1 MSNSTVQPTGY
12 DDVDEAQLPVQV
24 TPAHLAT
31 TPALT
36 TSPGECH
43 DTELLEQVIAGDSAA
58 LELLYDRYAAA
69 VLGLAFK
76 MLGDRTL
83 AEEVTQETFW
93 RVWRSAETFQ
103 SRQGKF
109 SSWLFGI
116 TRNLCIDSWRR
127 RQVRPQ
133 PVADPAVEPDSGQ
146 LPDTSLDVAE
156 TAWTAIKHK
165 QVRAALE
172 ALPPVQRH
180 VIELAYFWGM
190 TRQEIADQTN
200 VPLGTVHT
208 RARLALQKLREA
220 LKEQGFED

>member
-1 MSNSTVQPTGY
+1 MGNG
-12 DDVDEAQLPVQV
+12 DVDEEQLPVQLSSPH
-24 TPAHLAT
+24 PAPSA
-31 TPALT
+31 AWT
-36 TSPGECH
+36 TSPGDCH
-43 DTELLEQVIAGDSAA
+43 DTELLGRIMAGDSAA

-69 VLGLAFK
+69 VMGLAFK

-109 SSWLFGI
+109 TSWLFGI

-133 PVADPAVEPDSGQ
+133 PVADPAAVEPDPGQ
-146 LPDTSLDVAE
+146 LPDAGLDVAE
-156 TAWTAIKHK
+156 SAWTAIKHK
-165 QVRAALE
+165 QVRAALA
-172 ALPPVQRH
+172 ALPPTQRQ

-220 LKEQGFED
+220 LQEQGFED

>member
-1 MSNSTVQPTGY
+1 MDEEERPAQMTATSPTVTTAWATRPGDG
-12 DDVDEAQLPVQV
+12 DDVQL
-24 TPAHLAT
+24 L
-31 TPALT
+31 
-36 TSPGECH
+36 G
-43 DTELLEQVIAGDSAA
+43 QVIAGDSAA
-58 LELLYDRYAAA
+58 LALLYDRYAAA
-69 VLGLAFK
+69 VMGLAFK
-76 MLGDRTL
+76 MLGDQAL

-133 PVADPAVEPDSGQ
+133 LVTAPAAGPEEKPLADPG
-146 LPDTSLDVAE
+146 LDVAE
-156 TAWTAIKHK
+156 STWTAIKHE

-172 ALPPVQRH
+172 LLPPAQRR

-190 TRQEIADQTN
+190 TRQEIADETKA
-200 VPLGTVHT
+200 PLGTVHT

-220 LKEQGFED
+220 LEDQGFED

>member
-1 MSNSTVQPTGY
+1 MTNSTVQPEGY
-12 DDVDEAQLPVQV
+12 SQVDEAEQPEQV
-24 TPAHLAT
+24 TATLPAWT
-31 TPALT
+31 TGLGAGDDAQLVR
-36 TSPGECH
+36 
-43 DTELLEQVIAGDSAA
+43 QVMAGDSTA

-69 VLGLAFK
+69 VTGLAFK
-76 MLGDRTL
+76 LLGDRTL

-93 RVWRSAETFQ
+93 RVWRSADTFQ

-133 PVADPAVEPDSGQ
+133 PVAEPAVEPDAK
-146 LPDTSLDVAE
+146 PVADANLDVAE
-156 TAWTAIKHK
+156 SAWTTIKHQ

-172 ALPPVQRH
+172 ALPPTQRR
-180 VIELAYFWGM
+180 VIELAYFGGM
-190 TRQEIADQTN
+190 TRQEIADETN

-220 LKEQGFED
+220 LEKQGFED